1 MFSDRSF
8 KYIFQPQKTEAP
20 AKSEP
25 KAKEEK
31 KGQEAKPES
40 KEGGQGN
47 NKRGKKGG
55 RVNQIKNGN
64 SGDGAPNGQS
74 GGGANKGGNGGGG
87 IRPRKDTWS
96 GRDVKISRALAGILK
111 HGMMGFLPDEQGYLF
126 LEDIAQHSHF
136 REVLKVNT
144 DDLKR

>member
-1 MFSDRSF
+1 MF
-8 KYIFQPQKTEAP
+8 QTQKTDAP
-20 AKSEP
+20 PKSEP
-25 KAKEEK
+25 KPKEEK

-74 GGGANKGGNGGGG
+74 GGANKGGNGGGGG

>member
-1 MFSDRSF
+1 MIIIVQAQ
-8 KYIFQPQKTEAP
+8 KAEKTEP
-20 AKSEP
+20 KSEP
-25 KAKEEK
+25 KSKEEK

-47 NKRGKKGG
+47 KRGKKGG

-64 SGDGAPNGQS
+64 SGDAPSGGQA
-74 GGGANKGGNGGGG
+74 GGANKGGNGGG